1 MTIES
6 LRYVFVTPL
15 AIWLFASAP
24 AHAACNPLSL
34 CSCTVSATGVAFG
47 SYNALSASPN
57 DAAGSV
63 RVVCT
68 LLLALNGSFTI
79 DLSTGTSNSYT
90 GRTLRSG
97 ANSLVYNLYTSA
109 ARTQIWG
116 NGTSSSTRVT
126 QNFAGLLLVDRTVPV
141 YGRIPAGQ
149 NARAGAYSDTI
160 IVTVTY

>member
-1 MTIES
+1 MTDKR
-6 LRYVFVTPL
+6 LRLVFAGVLPL
-15 AIWLFASAP
+15 GLLAP
-24 AHAACNPLSL
+24 VPAQAACSPLSL

-47 SYNALSASPN
+47 SYNTLAASPN

-68 LLLALNGSFTI
+68 LLLDLAGSFTV
-79 DLSTGTSNSYT
+79 DLSPGASNNYA
-90 GRTLRSG
+90 GRTLRNG
-97 ANSLVYNLYTSA
+97 TNSLVYNLYTNA

-116 NGTSSSTRVT
+116 NGTGSSLRVT
-126 QNFAGLLLVDRTVPV
+126 QSFAGLLLVDRTIPV
-141 YGRIPAGQ
+141 YGRIPARQ

>member
-1 MTIES
+1 MIDKRLRFAVATS
-6 LRYVFVTPL
+6 LAL
-15 AIWLFASAP
+15 CLFAPAP
-24 AHAACNPLSL
+24 ARAACNPLSL

-47 SYNALSASPN
+47 SYNPLSNSPN

-68 LLLALNGSFTI
+68 LLVALNGSFTI
-79 DLSTGTSNSYT
+79 DLSTGASNSYT
-90 GRTLRSG
+90 NRTLRNG
-97 ANSLVYNLYTSA
+97 ANNLVYNLYTSA

-116 NGTSSSTRVT
+116 NGTGSSVRVT

-149 NARAGAYSDTI
+149 NAPAGAYSDTI